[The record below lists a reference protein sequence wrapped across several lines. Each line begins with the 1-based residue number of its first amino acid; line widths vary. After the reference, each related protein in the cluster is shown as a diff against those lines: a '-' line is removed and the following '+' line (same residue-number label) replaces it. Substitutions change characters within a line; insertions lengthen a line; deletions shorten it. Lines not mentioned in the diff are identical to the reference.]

1 MPKEIYCQVD
11 SASGFQNSFNKNVTT
26 KQLKIFKHLWQTKDN
41 LQSKK
46 KKRKEKWIGSAI
58 YCSHFMSSFLQ
69 KQYSC
74 FIRQEGQSYHSKHFF
89 SAKFQAVELQLTVT
103 KITKTAL

>member
-46 KKRKEKWIGSAI
+46 KKKRKEK
-58 YCSHFMSSFLQ
+58 
-69 KQYSC
+69 
-74 FIRQEGQSYHSKHFF
+74 
-89 SAKFQAVELQLTVT
+89 
-103 KITKTAL
+103 